1 MGAFVIPEDFQSLDN
16 DALAEAVDG
25 AFAAGRALS
34 ALPDEEITD
43 EQVTRLGA
51 LYEFHT
57 EASAALAA
65 RKAEAEDRA
74 NKLSAS
80 RNAFSAVE
88 PEEVEAEEEEKQD
101 EGEAV
106 EAEESADDEPVEVEE
121 AETEEKPAPAPSTTD
136 TASARRSF
144 ASRAARKTPD
154 SQKKAPVADAPRAS
168 LTAAAD
174 VPSFPA
180 GQKFANLT
188 EAAKAI
194 GVSLNNLP
202 KGAPKG
208 THSRNGAV
216 VITLPENRF
225 NQNEY
230 RGRDEEMLLAAAS
243 ESRLEG
249 GSLVAAGG
257 WGAPSEVLMDFC
269 GGETTEGL
277 INLPEVTITRGGV
290 QYTKGPSFQDVIGA
304 TEGFWDMTEAVA
316 EAGTEEKTSLRPELP
331 DFVEKRL
338 DAVGVMVEAG
348 LLLRKGWPEVIE
360 RYTQLALVAHQYK
373 LHAKTINQILA
384 FTGSAINVPNGFG
397 NALDVLHVLDVVAY
411 GERQR
416 NALSENAT
424 LEVVL
429 PRWVKGVIKA
439 DLANRQ
445 GSDIEFIN
453 ITDAQI
459 NAWFA
464 ARNLRVQWLA
474 YWQNIDTETAGIATK
489 YPANVEALMYP
500 AGTFVRGTSDVIT
513 LDTVYDSVNLKK
525 NDYVHL
531 FTEQGTVVTNPC
543 NTGRRIKLPLF
554 ANGRTGA
561 GDITSNLFVGA

>member
-1 MGAFVIPEDFQSLDN
+1 MGAFVIPEDIESLDN

-25 AFAAGRALS
+25 AFAAGRTLA
-34 ALPDEEITD
+34 AIPDEEISD
-43 EQVTRLGA
+43 EQAVRLGA
-51 LYEFHT
+51 LYEFHSN
-57 EASAALAA
+57 ASAVLGA
-65 RKAEAEDRA
+65 RRADAEERA
-74 NKLSAS
+74 TRLSAS
-80 RNAFSAVE
+80 RTAFSAADE
-88 PEEVEAEEEEKQD
+88 NEEEKPEEVVEVVEVVEPEAEEE
-101 EGEAV
+101 A
-106 EAEESADDEPVEVEE
+106 
-121 AETEEKPAPAPSTTD
+121 EEKPAAPAVD
-136 TASARRSF
+136 TASARKSF

-154 SQKKAPVADAPRAS
+154 AQKKAPVADAPRAS

-174 VPSFPA
+174 VPSFAA
-180 GQKFANLT
+180 GQKFGSLT

-194 GVSLNNLP
+194 GVSLSNLP
-202 KGAPKG
+202 KNAPKG
-208 THSRNGAV
+208 TYSRNGAV
-216 VITLPENRF
+216 VITLPENKF

-230 RGRDEEMLLAAAS
+230 RGRDSEMLLDAAN

-269 GGETTEGL
+269 GGETTDGL
-277 INLPEVTITRGGV
+277 ITLPEVAITRGGV
-290 QYTKGPSFQDVIGA
+290 QYTKGPTFDDVMA
-304 TEGFWDMTEAVA
+304 SVTGFWDMTEATA
-316 EAGTEEKTSLRPELP
+316 EAGTEDKTSLRPEIP

-338 DAVGVMVEAG
+338 DAVGVMIEAG
-348 LLLRKGWPEVIE
+348 LLLRKGWPEVIQ
-360 RYTQLALVAHQYK
+360 RYTELALVAHQYK
-373 LHAKTINQILA
+373 MHAKTISQILA
-384 FTGSAINVPNGFG
+384 FTGAAVDVPNGFG
-397 NALDVLHVLDVVAY
+397 NATDVLNVLDVVAY

-416 NALSENAT
+416 TALAENAT

-429 PRWVKGVIKA
+429 PRWVKGVLKA

-445 GSDIEFIN
+445 GADIEFFN

-464 ARNLRVQWLA
+464 ARGLRVQWLA
-474 YWQNIDTETAGIATK
+474 YWQNVDVETEGIAVA
-489 YPANVEALMYP
+489 YPDTVEAIMYP
-500 AGTFVRGTSDVIT
+500 AGTYVRGTSDVIT

-543 NTGRRIKLPLF
+543 YTGRRISLPLV

-561 GDITSNLFVGA
+561 ADLTGNLFVAPVGP

>member
-1 MGAFVIPEDFQSLDN
+1 MGAFVIPEDIESLDN

-25 AFAAGRALS
+25 AFAAGRTLA
-34 ALPDEEITD
+34 AIPDEEISD
-43 EQVTRLGA
+43 EQATRLGA
-51 LYEFHT
+51 LYEFHAN
-57 EASAALAA
+57 ASAVLGARQTAA
-65 RKAEAEDRA
+65 TERAER
-74 NKLSAS
+74 LSAS
-80 RNAFSAVE
+80 RSAFSADPVE
-88 PEEVEAEEEEKQD
+88 EEEEEKAEEAVVEEAPVVSDVPAEVEAEEEE
-101 EGEAV
+101 
-106 EAEESADDEPVEVEE
+106 AEEEEP
-121 AETEEKPAPAPSTTD
+121 AAAPAVD
-136 TASARRSF
+136 TASARKSF

-154 SQKKAPVADAPRAS
+154 AQKKAPVMDAPRAS

-174 VPSFPA
+174 VPSFSA
-180 GQKFANLT
+180 GQKFSNLT
-188 EAAKAI
+188 EAAKAV
-194 GVSLNNLP
+194 GVSLHNLP

-216 VITLPENRF
+216 VITLPENKF
-225 NQNEY
+225 NQNDY
-230 RGRDEEMLLAAAS
+230 RGRDGEMLLDAAS

-257 WGAPSEVLMDFC
+257 WGAPSETLMDFC

-277 INLPEVTITRGGV
+277 ISIPEVTITRGGV
-290 QYTKGPSFQDVIGA
+290 QYTKGPSFDDVMASA
-304 TEGFWDMTEAVA
+304 TGFWDMTEAVA
-316 EAGTEEKTSLRPELP
+316 EAGVVEKTSLRPEVP

-348 LLLRKGWPEVIE
+348 LLLRTGWPEVIE

-373 LHAKTINQILA
+373 MHAKTIAQISA
-384 FTGSAINVPNGFG
+384 FTGAPISVPGGFG
-397 NALDVLHVLDVVAY
+397 NALDVLHILDVVAY

-416 NALSENAT
+416 NALGENAT

-439 DLANRQ
+439 DLANRT
-445 GSDIEFIN
+445 GVDFLN
-453 ITDAQI
+453 VTDAQI
-459 NAWFA
+459 NGWFS
-464 ARNLRVQWLA
+464 ARGLRVQWLA
-474 YWQNIDTETAGIATK
+474 HWQNVNVATAGIATK
-489 YPANVEALMYP
+489 YPATVDAFMYP

-543 NTGRRIKLPLF
+543 NTGRAIRIPLV
-554 ANGRTGA
+554 ANGKTGA
-561 GDITSNLFVGA
+561 ASISTNLFP

>member
-1 MGAFVIPEDFQSLDN
+1 MGAFVIPEDFTALD
-16 DALAEAVDG
+16 DAALAEAVEG
-25 AFAAGRALS
+25 AFAAGRALA

-57 EASAALAA
+57 QASEALNA
-65 RKAEAEDRA
+65 RRAEAEDRA

-80 RNAFSAVE
+80 RSAFSATE
-88 PEEVEAEEEEKQD
+88 PEEVEVAEEEKQD
-101 EGEAV
+101 GEAV
-106 EAEESADDEPVEVEE
+106 DAEEPADEEAVEVEE

-154 SQKKAPVADAPRAS
+154 AQKKAPMPEAPRAS

-174 VPSFPA
+174 VPSFSA

-208 THSRNGAV
+208 THARNGAV
-216 VITLPENRF
+216 VITLPENKF

-230 RGRDEEMLLAAAS
+230 RGRDAEMLLEASS

-257 WGAPSEVLMDFC
+257 WGAPSETLMDFC

-290 QYTKGPSFQDVIGA
+290 QYTKGPSFDDVMASA
-304 TEGFWDMTEAVA
+304 TGFWDMTEAVA

-331 DFVEKRL
+331 DFVEKRM
-338 DAVGVMVEAG
+338 DAVGVMIEAG
-348 LLLRKGWPEVIE
+348 LLLRKGWPEIIE

-373 LHAKTINQILA
+373 LHAKTIAQIA
-384 FTGSAINVPNGFG
+384 AYTGAPINVPNGFG
-397 NALDVLHVLDVVAY
+397 NALDVLHILDVVAY

-416 NALSENAT
+416 NALGENET

-429 PRWVKGVIKA
+429 PRWVKGVLKA
-439 DLANRQ
+439 DLSNRT
-445 GSDIEFIN
+445 GVDFLN
-453 ITDAQI
+453 VTDQQI
-459 NAWFA
+459 NGWFA

-474 YWQNIDTETAGIATK
+474 HWQNVDVTTAGIATK
-489 YPANVEALMYP
+489 YPAFVNAYMYP

-531 FTEQGTVVTNPC
+531 FTEQGIVVTNPC
-543 NTGRRIKLPLF
+543 NTGRAIRIPLA

-561 GDITSNLFVGA
+561 ANITGSLFVGA

>member
-1 MGAFVIPEDFQSLDN
+1 MGAFVIPEDIESLDN

-25 AFAAGRALS
+25 AFAAGSALA

-51 LYEFHT
+51 LYEFH
-57 EASAALAA
+57 ASAGAALSA
-65 RKAEAEDRA
+65 RKAEAEERA

-80 RNAFSAVE
+80 RSAFSNAPEEEEEVQPE
-88 PEEVEAEEEEKQD
+88 EEVEAEEATADEPEVVEE
-101 EGEAV
+101 
-106 EAEESADDEPVEVEE
+106 EAEE
-121 AETEEKPAPAPSTTD
+121 KPSPAATD

-154 SQKKAPVADAPRAS
+154 SQKKAPVMAAPSVS

-174 VPSFPA
+174 VPSFAA
-180 GQKFANLT
+180 GQKFNGLAD
-188 EAAKAI
+188 AAKAI

-202 KGAPKG
+202 KNAASG
-208 THSRNGAV
+208 TFSRNGAV
-216 VITLPENRF
+216 VITLPENKF

-230 RGRDEEMLLAAAS
+230 RGRDSEMLLDAAN

-257 WGAPSEVLMDFC
+257 WGAPSELLMEFC

-277 INLPEVTITRGGV
+277 ITLPEVAITRGGV
-290 QYTKGPSFQDVIGA
+290 QYTKGPTFDDVMA
-304 TEGFWDMTEAVA
+304 SSTGFWDMTEATA
-316 EAGTEEKTSLRPELP
+316 EAGVELKTSLRPEVP

-348 LLLRKGWPEVIE
+348 LLLRTGWPEVIQ
-360 RYTQLALVAHQYK
+360 RYTELALVAHQYK
-373 LHAKTINQILA
+373 MHAKTIAQITA
-384 FTGSAINVPNGFG
+384 FTGAAVNVPGGFG
-397 NALDVLHVLDVVAY
+397 NATDVLNVLDVVAY

-416 NALSENAT
+416 TALAENAT

-429 PRWVKGVIKA
+429 PRWVKGVLKA

-445 GSDIEFIN
+445 GADIEFFN
-453 ITDAQI
+453 ISDAQI

-464 ARNLRVQWLA
+464 ARGLRVQWLA
-474 YWQNIDTETAGIATK
+474 HWQNVNVATAGIATK
-489 YPANVEALMYP
+489 YPATVEALMYP
-500 AGTFVRGTSDVIT
+500 AGTYVRGTSDVIT

-543 NTGRRIKLPLF
+543 YTGRRISLPLV

-561 GDITSNLFVGA
+561 ANLTTNLFP

>member
-1 MGAFVIPEDFQSLDN
+1 MGAFVIPEDIESLDN

-25 AFAAGRALS
+25 AFAAGRTLA
-34 ALPDEEITD
+34 AIPDEEISE
-43 EQVTRLGA
+43 EQATRLGA
-51 LYEFHT
+51 LYEFHSN
-57 EASAALAA
+57 ASAVLGARQTAA
-65 RKAEAEDRA
+65 TERAER
-74 NKLSAS
+74 LSAS
-80 RNAFSAVE
+80 RSAFSTE
-88 PEEVEAEEEEKQD
+88 PEVEEEEEEKAEEAPAAPAAPAPVVSDVPAEVEAEEEE
-101 EGEAV
+101 
-106 EAEESADDEPVEVEE
+106 EEPA
-121 AETEEKPAPAPSTTD
+121 AAPAVD
-136 TASARRSF
+136 TASARKSF

-154 SQKKAPVADAPRAS
+154 AQKKAPVMEVDAPRAS

-174 VPSFPA
+174 VPSFSA
-180 GQKFANLT
+180 GQKFGNLT

-208 THSRNGAV
+208 THARNGAV
-216 VITLPENRF
+216 VITLPENKF

-230 RGRDEEMLLAAAS
+230 RGRDAEMLLEAAS
-243 ESRLEG
+243 ESRLTG

-257 WGAPSEVLMDFC
+257 WGAPSETLMDFC

-277 INLPEVTITRGGV
+277 ISLPEVTITRGGV
-290 QYTKGPSFQDVIGA
+290 QYTKGPSFDDVMAA

-316 EAGTEEKTSLRPELP
+316 EAGTEEKTALRPELP

-338 DAVGVMVEAG
+338 DAVGVMIEAG

-360 RYTQLALVAHQYK
+360 RYTELALVAHQYK

-384 FTGSAINVPNGFG
+384 YTGASINVPNGFG
-397 NALDVLHVLDVVAY
+397 NALDVLHILDVVAY

-416 NALSENAT
+416 NALGEATT

-439 DLANRQ
+439 DLANRT
-445 GSDIEFIN
+445 GVDFLN
-453 ITDAQI
+453 VTDAQI
-459 NAWFA
+459 NGWFS
-464 ARNLRVQWLA
+464 ARGLRVQWLA
-474 YWQNIDTETAGIATK
+474 HWQNVDVTTAGIATK
-489 YPANVEALMYP
+489 YPATVQAIMYP
-500 AGTFVRGTSDVIT
+500 AGTYVRGTSDVIT

-543 NTGRRIKLPLF
+543 NTGRRITIPLV

-561 GDITSNLFVGA
+561 ADITAGLFVAGA

>member
-1 MGAFVIPEDFQSLDN
+1 MGAFVIPEDIESLDN

-25 AFAAGRALS
+25 AFAAGSALA

-51 LYEFHT
+51 LYEFHSNAT
-57 EASAALAA
+57 AALNA

-80 RNAFSAVE
+80 RSAFSNA
-88 PEEVEAEEEEKQD
+88 PEEEEEVQPEEEEAEEEVP
-101 EGEAV
+101 A
-106 EAEESADDEPVEVEE
+106 AEPEVVEE
-121 AETEEKPAPAPSTTD
+121 EAEEKPAPATD

-144 ASRAARKTPD
+144 ASRAARNTPD
-154 SQKKAPVADAPRAS
+154 SQKKAPMPEAPRAS

-180 GQKFANLT
+180 GQKFANLS

-202 KGAPKG
+202 KGAPQG
-208 THSRNGAV
+208 THARNGAV
-216 VITLPENRF
+216 VINLPETKF

-230 RGRDEEMLLAAAS
+230 RGRDLEMLLDAAK

-257 WGAPSEVLMDFC
+257 WGAPSERIMDFC

-290 QYTKGPSFQDVIGA
+290 QYTKGPDFASVLA
-304 TEGFWDMTEAVA
+304 SSTGFWDMTEAVA
-316 EAGTEEKTSLRPELP
+316 EAGVVQKTSLRPVVP
-331 DFVEKRL
+331 AFVEKRL
-338 DAVGVMVEAG
+338 DAVGVMIEAG
-348 LLLRKGWPEVIE
+348 LLLRSGWPEVIE
-360 RYTQLALVAHQYK
+360 RYTELALIAHQYK
-373 LHAKTINQILA
+373 LHAKTIAGIA
-384 FTGSAINVPNGFG
+384 AYTGAPISVPGGYG
-397 NALDVLHVLDVVAY
+397 NALDVLHILDVVAY

-416 NALSENAT
+416 NALSESQT

-439 DLANRQ
+439 DLANRT
-445 GSDIEFIN
+445 GVDLLNVSDEQ
-453 ITDAQI
+453 IT
-459 NAWFA
+459 AWFT

-474 YWQNIDTETAGIATK
+474 YWQNVDVTTAGIATK
-489 YPANVEALMYP
+489 YPVTVDAYMYP
-500 AGTFVRGTSDVIT
+500 AGTFVRGVTDVLT

-531 FTEQGTVVTNPC
+531 FTEQGIVVTNPC
-543 NTGRRIKLPLF
+543 NTGRAIRIPLV
-554 ANGRTGA
+554 ANGKTA
-561 GDITSNLFVGA
+561 AASIATNLFP

>member
-1 MGAFVIPEDFQSLDN
+1 MGAFVIPEDIESLDN
-16 DALAEAVDG
+16 DALSEAVDG
-25 AFAAGRALS
+25 AFAAGRAL
-34 ALPDEEITD
+34 AAIPDEEITD
-43 EQVTRLGA
+43 DQVVRLGA

-57 EASAALAA
+57 KAADALSA
-65 RKAEAEDRA
+65 RRAEAEDRA
-74 NKLSAS
+74 NRLSAS
-80 RNAFSAVE
+80 RTAFSAAPE
-88 PEEVEAEEEEKQD
+88 EEEEDKGEEAEEVE
-101 EGEAV
+101 
-106 EAEESADDEPVEVEE
+106 EPVEEEVVEE
-121 AETEEKPAPAPSTTD
+121 PAVEEEPPAKPAPAPAEPTD

-154 SQKKAPVADAPRAS
+154 AQKKAPMPEAPRAS

-174 VPSFPA
+174 VPSFSA
-180 GQKFANLT
+180 GQKFSNLN

-208 THSRNGAV
+208 THARNGAV
-216 VITLPENRF
+216 VITLPDNKF

-257 WGAPSEVLMDFC
+257 WGAPSETLMDFC

-277 INLPEVTITRGGV
+277 ISLPEVTITRGGV
-290 QYTKGPSFQDVIGA
+290 QYTKGPSFDDVLGA

-338 DAVGVMVEAG
+338 DAVGVMIEAG

-360 RYTQLALVAHQYK
+360 RYTELALVAHQYK
-373 LHAKTINQILA
+373 LHAKTIAQIA
-384 FTGSAINVPNGFG
+384 AYTGAPVNVPNGFG
-397 NALDVLHVLDVVAY
+397 NALDVLHILDVVAY

-416 NALSENAT
+416 NALGENQT

-429 PRWVKGVIKA
+429 PRWVKGVLKA
-439 DLANRQ
+439 DLSNRT
-445 GSDIEFIN
+445 GVDFLN
-453 ITDAQI
+453 VTDQQI
-459 NAWFA
+459 NGWFA

-474 YWQNIDTETAGIATK
+474 YWQNVDVTTAGIATK
-489 YPANVEALMYP
+489 YPANVDAFMYP

-543 NTGRRIKLPLF
+543 NTGRAIRIPLA

-561 GDITSNLFVGA
+561 ADISDNLFVAGA

>member
-1 MGAFVIPEDFQSLDN
+1 MGAFVIPEDIESLDN

-25 AFAAGRALS
+25 AFAAGRSLA
-34 ALPDEEITD
+34 AIPDEEISD
-43 EQVTRLGA
+43 EQATRLGA
-51 LYEFHT
+51 LYEFHSS
-57 EASAALAA
+57 ASAVLSERTTAA
-65 RKAEAEDRA
+65 EERA
-74 NKLSAS
+74 NRLSAS
-80 RNAFSAVE
+80 RSAFTAE
-88 PEEVEAEEEEKQD
+88 PEEEEAGEPEAEAEP
-101 EGEAV
+101 
-106 EAEESADDEPVEVEE
+106 EAEIVEPVAVEVEE
-121 AETEEKPAPAPSTTD
+121 EEPTTPPAVD

-154 SQKKAPVADAPRAS
+154 SQKKAPVMADVPRAS

-174 VPSFPA
+174 VPSFSA
-180 GQKFANLT
+180 GQKFNNLT

-208 THSRNGAV
+208 THARNGAV
-216 VITLPENRF
+216 VITLPENKF
-225 NQNEY
+225 NQNDY
-230 RGRDEEMLLAAAS
+230 RGRDAEMLLDAAK

-257 WGAPSEVLMDFC
+257 WGAPSETLMDFC
-269 GGETTEGL
+269 GGETTDGL
-277 INLPEVTITRGGV
+277 ISLPEVSITRGGV
-290 QYTKGPSFQDVIGA
+290 QYTKGPSFDDVLGA
-304 TEGFWDMTEAVA
+304 DDGFWDMTEATA
-316 EAGTEEKTSLRPELP
+316 EAGLEEKTSLRPELP

-338 DAVGVMVEAG
+338 DAVGVMIEAG

-360 RYTQLALVAHQYK
+360 RYTELALVAHQYK
-373 LHAKTINQILA
+373 MHAKTISQVLA
-384 FTGSAINVPNGFG
+384 YTGAAIPVPNGFG
-397 NALDVLHVLDVVAY
+397 NALDVLHILDVVAY

-416 NALSENAT
+416 NALGESTT

-439 DLANRQ
+439 DLSNRT
-445 GSDIEFIN
+445 GVDFLN
-453 ITDAQI
+453 VTDAQI
-459 NAWFA
+459 NGWFS
-464 ARNLRVQWLA
+464 ARGLRVQWLA
-474 YWQNIDTETAGIATK
+474 HWQNVDVTTEGIAVA
-489 YPANVEALMYP
+489 YPDTVEALMYP
-500 AGTFVRGTSDVIT
+500 AGTYVRGTSDVIT

-543 NTGRRIKLPLF
+543 NTGRRIEIPLA

-561 GDITSNLFVGA
+561 ADITGNLFVAAAP

>member
-1 MGAFVIPEDFQSLDN
+1 MGAFVIPEDIESLDN

-25 AFAAGRALS
+25 AFAAGRTLA
-34 ALPDEEITD
+34 AIPDEEISD
-43 EQVTRLGA
+43 EQATRLSA
-51 LYEFHT
+51 LFEFHSN
-57 EASAALAA
+57 ASAVLGARQTAA
-65 RKAEAEDRA
+65 TERAER
-74 NKLSAS
+74 LSAS
-80 RNAFSAVE
+80 RSAFSAEPVE
-88 PEEVEAEEEEKQD
+88 EEEEEKAEEAVVEEAPVVSDVPAEVEAEEEE
-101 EGEAV
+101 
-106 EAEESADDEPVEVEE
+106 EEPA
-121 AETEEKPAPAPSTTD
+121 AAPAVD
-136 TASARRSF
+136 TASARKSF

-154 SQKKAPVADAPRAS
+154 AQKKAPVMDAPRAS

-174 VPSFPA
+174 VPSFSA
-180 GQKFANLT
+180 GQKFSNLT
-188 EAAKAI
+188 EAAKAV
-194 GVSLNNLP
+194 GVSLHNLP

-216 VITLPENRF
+216 VITLPENKF
-225 NQNEY
+225 NQNDY
-230 RGRDEEMLLAAAS
+230 RGRDGEMLLDAAS

-257 WGAPSEVLMDFC
+257 WGAPSETLMDFC

-277 INLPEVTITRGGV
+277 ISIPEVTITRGGV
-290 QYTKGPSFQDVIGA
+290 QYTKGPSFDDVMASA
-304 TEGFWDMTEAVA
+304 TGFWDMTEAVA
-316 EAGTEEKTSLRPELP
+316 EAGVVEKTSLRPEVP

-348 LLLRKGWPEVIE
+348 LLLRTGWPEVIE

-373 LHAKTINQILA
+373 MHAKTIAQISA
-384 FTGSAINVPNGFG
+384 FTGAPISVPGGFG
-397 NALDVLHVLDVVAY
+397 NALDVLHILDVVAY

-416 NALSENAT
+416 NALGENAT

-439 DLANRQ
+439 DLSNRT
-445 GSDIEFIN
+445 GVDLLN
-453 ITDAQI
+453 VTDAQI
-459 NAWFA
+459 NGWFS
-464 ARNLRVQWLA
+464 ARGLRVQWLA
-474 YWQNIDTETAGIATK
+474 HWQNVNVALAGIATK
-489 YPANVEALMYP
+489 YPATVDAFMYP

-543 NTGRRIKLPLF
+543 NTGRAIRIPLV
-554 ANGRTGA
+554 ANGKTA
-561 GDITSNLFVGA
+561 AASIATNLFP

>member
-1 MGAFVIPEDFQSLDN
+1 MGAFVIPEDIESLDN

-25 AFAAGRALS
+25 AFAAGRAL
-34 ALPDEEITD
+34 AAIPDEEISD
-43 EQVTRLGA
+43 EQATRLGA
-51 LYEFHT
+51 LYEFHSN
-57 EASAALAA
+57 ASAVLGARNAA
-65 RKAEAEDRA
+65 ATERAER
-74 NKLSAS
+74 LSAS
-80 RNAFSAVE
+80 RTAFSTE
-88 PEEVEAEEEEKQD
+88 PAEEEEAAD
-101 EGEAV
+101 G
-106 EAEESADDEPVEVEE
+106 EAEEAEEDAVVVETVPAEVVEE
-121 AETEEKPAPAPSTTD
+121 EEETASPPAVD

-154 SQKKAPVADAPRAS
+154 SQKKAPVMADVPRAS

-174 VPSFPA
+174 VPSFSA
-180 GQKFANLT
+180 GQKFSNLT

-208 THSRNGAV
+208 THARNGAV
-216 VITLPENRF
+216 VITLPENKF

-230 RGRDEEMLLAAAS
+230 RGRDADMLLDAAK

-257 WGAPSEVLMDFC
+257 WGAPSETLMDFC

-277 INLPEVTITRGGV
+277 ISVPEVTITRGGV
-290 QYTKGPSFQDVIGA
+290 QYTKGPSFDDVMAA

-316 EAGTEEKTSLRPELP
+316 EAGVEEKTSLRPELP

-338 DAVGVMVEAG
+338 DAVGVMIEAG

-360 RYTQLALVAHQYK
+360 RYTELALVAHQYK
-373 LHAKTINQILA
+373 LHAKTIAQISA
-384 FTGSAINVPNGFG
+384 FTGAPINVPGGFG
-397 NALDVLHVLDVVAY
+397 NALDVLHILDVVAY

-416 NALSENAT
+416 NALPENAT

-439 DLANRQ
+439 DLSNRT
-445 GSDIEFIN
+445 GVDFLN
-453 ITDAQI
+453 VTDAQI
-459 NAWFA
+459 NGWFS
-464 ARNLRVQWLA
+464 ARGLRVQWLA
-474 YWQNIDTETAGIATK
+474 YWQNVNVTTAGIATK
-489 YPANVEALMYP
+489 YPATADAFMYP

-543 NTGRRIKLPLF
+543 NTGRAIRIPLV
-554 ANGRTGA
+554 ANGKTGA
-561 GDITSNLFVGA
+561 ASIATNLFP

>member
-1 MGAFVIPEDFQSLDN
+1 MGAFVIPADIDSLDTP
-16 DALAEAVDG
+16 ALAEAVEG
-25 AFAAGRALS
+25 AFAAGAALA
-34 ALPDEEITD
+34 ALPDDQITD
-43 EQVTRLGA
+43 EQVAELGA
-51 LYEFHT
+51 LYEFHSN
-57 EASAALAA
+57 ASAVLGDRQQAA
-65 RKAEAEDRA
+65 EERA
-74 NKLSAS
+74 NRLSAS
-80 RNAFSAVE
+80 RTAFTTA
-88 PEEVEAEEEEKQD
+88 PGEEEED
-101 EGEAV
+101 EEAT
-106 EAEESADDEPVEVEE
+106 EAEDAEQQEEESAEE
-121 AETEEKPAPAPSTTD
+121 AEPARPASPPAVDSAT
-136 TASARRSF
+136 ARRSF

-154 SQKKAPVADAPRAS
+154 SQKKAPMPEAPRAS

-174 VPSFPA
+174 VPSFSA
-180 GQKFANLT
+180 GQKFSNLT

-208 THSRNGAV
+208 THTRNGAV
-216 VITLPENRF
+216 VITLPENKF
-225 NQNEY
+225 NQNEF

-257 WGAPSEVLMDFC
+257 WGAPSETLMDFC

-277 INLPEVTITRGGV
+277 INIPEVTITRGGV
-290 QYTKGPSFQDVIGA
+290 QYTKGPSFDDVMSA

-331 DFVEKRL
+331 DFVEKRM
-338 DAVGVMVEAG
+338 DAVGVMIEAG

-373 LHAKTINQILA
+373 LHAKTIAQISA
-384 FTGSAINVPNGFG
+384 YTGAPINVPGGFG
-397 NALDVLHVLDVVAY
+397 NALDVLHILDVVAY

-416 NALSENAT
+416 NALPENAT

-439 DLANRQ
+439 DLSNRT
-445 GSDIEFIN
+445 GVDFLN
-453 ITDAQI
+453 VTDQQI
-459 NAWFA
+459 NGWFS
-464 ARNLRVQWLA
+464 ARGLRVQWLA
-474 YWQNIDTETAGIATK
+474 YWQNVNVTTAGIATK
-489 YPANVEALMYP
+489 YPSTVDAFMYP

-543 NTGRRIKLPLF
+543 NTGRAVRIPLV
-554 ANGRTGA
+554 ANGKTGA
-561 GDITSNLFVGA
+561 ASIATNLFP

>member
-1 MGAFVIPEDFQSLDN
+1 MGAFVIPEDIESLDN

-25 AFAAGRALS
+25 AFAAGRTLA
-34 ALPDEEITD
+34 AIPDEEISD
-43 EQVTRLGA
+43 EQATRLGA
-51 LYEFHT
+51 LYEFHSNA
-57 EASAALAA
+57 ASVLSA
-65 RKAEAEDRA
+65 RKAEAEDKA
-74 NKLSAS
+74 NRLSAS
-80 RNAFSAVE
+80 RSAFSTE
-88 PEEVEAEEEEKQD
+88 PEEEEEEK
-101 EGEAV
+101 
-106 EAEESADDEPVEVEE
+106 AEEPEPDAEVVEEEVPAEVEE
-121 AETEEKPAPAPSTTD
+121 PLPASPAVD
-136 TASARRSF
+136 TASARKSF

-154 SQKKAPVADAPRAS
+154 SQKKAPVMADVPRAS

-174 VPSFPA
+174 VPSFSA
-180 GQKFANLT
+180 GQKFSNLT

-208 THSRNGAV
+208 THARNGAV
-216 VITLPENRF
+216 VITLPENKF

-230 RGRDEEMLLAAAS
+230 RGRDAEMLLDAAK

-257 WGAPSEVLMDFC
+257 WGAPSETLMDFC
-269 GGETTEGL
+269 GGETTDGL
-277 INLPEVTITRGGV
+277 ISLPEVTITRGGV
-290 QYTKGPSFQDVIGA
+290 QYTKGPSFDDVMA
-304 TEGFWDMTEAVA
+304 SADGFWDMTEATA

-360 RYTQLALVAHQYK
+360 RYTELALVAHQYK
-373 LHAKTINQILA
+373 MHAKTVNQILA
-384 FTGSAINVPNGFG
+384 YTGAAINVPNGYG
-397 NALDVLHVLDVVAY
+397 NALDVLHILDVVAY

-416 NALSENAT
+416 NALGESTT

-439 DLANRQ
+439 DLANRT
-445 GSDIEFIN
+445 GVDFLN

-459 NAWFA
+459 NAWFS
-464 ARNLRVQWLA
+464 ARGLRVQWLA
-474 YWQNIDTETAGIATK
+474 HWQNVDVTTAGIAVA
-489 YPANVEALMYP
+489 YPTEVEALMYP

-543 NTGRRIKLPLF
+543 NTGRRIEIPLA

-561 GDITSNLFVGA
+561 ADITGDLFVAGL

>member
-1 MGAFVIPEDFQSLDN
+1 MGAFVIPEDIESLDN

-25 AFAAGRALS
+25 AFAAGSALA

-57 EASAALAA
+57 NAATALSA
-65 RKAEAEDRA
+65 RKAEAEARA
-74 NKLSAS
+74 NQLSAS
-80 RNAFSAVE
+80 RSAFSNAPEEEEEVQPEEVEEVVE
-88 PEEVEAEEEEKQD
+88 PEEE
-101 EGEAV
+101 
-106 EAEESADDEPVEVEE
+106 EESAEEVETVE
-121 AETEEKPAPAPSTTD
+121 PASPPTVD

-154 SQKKAPVADAPRAS
+154 SQKKAPMSEAPRAS

-180 GQKFANLT
+180 GQKFNDLAD
-188 EAAKAI
+188 AAKAI

-202 KGAPKG
+202 KGAPQG

-216 VITLPENRF
+216 VITLPENKF
-225 NQNEY
+225 NQNDY
-230 RGRDEEMLLAAAS
+230 RGRDEEMLLDAAS
-243 ESRLEG
+243 ERRLKG

-257 WGAPSEVLMDFC
+257 WGAPSELVMDFC
-269 GGETTEGL
+269 GGETTDGL
-277 INLPEVTITRGGV
+277 INVPEVTITRGGV
-290 QYTKGPSFQDVIGA
+290 QYTKGPSFSDVIA
-304 TEGFWDMTEAVA
+304 ASTGFWDMTEAVA
-316 EAGTEEKTSLRPELP
+316 DAGVVQKTSLRPTIP
-331 DFVEKRL
+331 TFVEKRM
-338 DAVGVMVEAG
+338 DAVGVMIEAG
-348 LLLRKGWPEVIE
+348 LLLRKGWPEVIQ
-360 RYTQLALVAHQYK
+360 RYTELALIAHQYK
-373 LHAKTINQILA
+373 LHTKTINQILA
-384 FTGSAINVPNGFG
+384 YTGAAVAVPGGFG
-397 NALDVLHVLDVVAY
+397 NALDMLHVLDVVAY

-416 NALSENAT
+416 NALGENST

-429 PRWVKGVIKA
+429 PRWVKNVLRA

-445 GSDIEFIN
+445 GADIEFLN

-464 ARNLRVQWLA
+464 ARGLRPQWLT
-474 YWQNIDTETAGIATK
+474 YWQNVDTTTAAVATK
-489 YPANVEALMYP
+489 YPATVEVLMYP
-500 AGTFVRGTSDVIT
+500 AGTYVRGTSEVIT

-531 FTEQGTVVTNPC
+531 FTEQGIVVTNPC
-543 NTGRRIKLPLF
+543 YTGRRISLPF
-554 ANGRTGA
+554 VANGKTGA
-561 GDITSNLFVGA
+561 ANLVTNLFP

>member
-1 MGAFVIPEDFQSLDN
+1 MGAFVIPEDIESLDN

-25 AFAAGRALS
+25 AFSAGRAL
-34 ALPDEEITD
+34 AAIPDEEISD
-43 EQVTRLGA
+43 EQATRLGA
-51 LYEFHT
+51 LYEFHSN
-57 EASAALAA
+57 ASAVLGARNAA
-65 RKAEAEDRA
+65 ATERAER
-74 NKLSAS
+74 LSAS
-80 RNAFSAVE
+80 RSAFTAE
-88 PEEVEAEEEEKQD
+88 PEEAVEEEVGEAEE
-101 EGEAV
+101 
-106 EAEESADDEPVEVEE
+106 AEEDAVVVETVPAEVVEE
-121 AETEEKPAPAPSTTD
+121 EEEATSPPAVD

-154 SQKKAPVADAPRAS
+154 SQKKAPVMADVPRAS

-174 VPSFPA
+174 VPSFSA
-180 GQKFANLT
+180 GQKFSNLT

-208 THSRNGAV
+208 THTRNGAV
-216 VITLPENRF
+216 VITLPENKF
-225 NQNEY
+225 NQNQY

-257 WGAPSEVLMDFC
+257 WGAPSETLMDFC

-277 INLPEVTITRGGV
+277 ISVPEVTITRGGV
-290 QYTKGPSFQDVIGA
+290 QYTKGPSFDDVMAA

-316 EAGTEEKTSLRPELP
+316 EAGVEEKTSLRPELP

-338 DAVGVMVEAG
+338 DAVGVMIEAG

-360 RYTQLALVAHQYK
+360 RYTELALVAHQYK
-373 LHAKTINQILA
+373 LHAKTIAQIA
-384 FTGSAINVPNGFG
+384 AYTGAPINVPNGFG
-397 NALDVLHVLDVVAY
+397 NALDVLHILDVVAY

-416 NALSENAT
+416 NALSEGQT

-439 DLANRQ
+439 DLSNRT
-445 GSDIEFIN
+445 GVDFLN
-453 ITDAQI
+453 VTDAQI
-459 NAWFA
+459 NGWFS
-464 ARNLRVQWLA
+464 ARGLRVQWLA
-474 YWQNIDTETAGIATK
+474 YWQNVDVATAGISTK
-489 YPANVEALMYP
+489 YPANADAFMYP

-543 NTGRRIKLPLF
+543 NTGRAIRIPLV
-554 ANGRTGA
+554 ANGTTGA
-561 GDITSNLFVGA
+561 ADYSGNLFVAP

>member
-1 MGAFVIPEDFQSLDN
+1 MGAFVIPEDIESLDN

-25 AFAAGRALS
+25 AFAAGRTLA
-34 ALPDEEITD
+34 AIPDEEISD
-43 EQVTRLGA
+43 EQATRLGA
-51 LYEFHT
+51 LYEFHSN
-57 EASAALAA
+57 ASAVLGARQAA
-65 RKAEAEDRA
+65 ATERAER
-74 NKLSAS
+74 LSAS
-80 RNAFSAVE
+80 RNAFSTE
-88 PEEVEAEEEEKQD
+88 PGEEEED
-101 EGEAV
+101 EST
-106 EAEESADDEPVEVEE
+106 EETEVTPEVTDVPAEVEE
-121 AETEEKPAPAPSTTD
+121 EEEPAAPAPTTD
-136 TASARRSF
+136 TASARKSF

-154 SQKKAPVADAPRAS
+154 SQKKAPVMADAPRAS

-174 VPSFPA
+174 VPSFSA
-180 GQKFANLT
+180 GQKFNNLT

-202 KGAPKG
+202 KGAPQG
-208 THSRNGAV
+208 THARNGAV

-230 RGRDEEMLLAAAS
+230 RGRDADMLLEAAK

-257 WGAPSEVLMDFC
+257 WGAPSETLMDFC

-290 QYTKGPSFQDVIGA
+290 QYTKGPSFDDVMASA
-304 TEGFWDMTEAVA
+304 TGFWDMTEATA

-338 DAVGVMVEAG
+338 DAVGVMIEAG

-360 RYTQLALVAHQYK
+360 RYTELALVAHQYK
-373 LHAKTINQILA
+373 LHAKTIAQIA
-384 FTGSAINVPNGFG
+384 AYTGAPINVPNGFG
-397 NALDVLHVLDVVAY
+397 NALDVLHILDVVAY

-416 NALSENAT
+416 NALGENQT

-429 PRWVKGVIKA
+429 PRWVKGVLKA
-439 DLANRQ
+439 DLSNRT
-445 GSDIEFIN
+445 GVDFLN

-459 NAWFA
+459 NGWFA

-474 YWQNIDTETAGIATK
+474 HWQNVDVTTAGIATK
-489 YPANVEALMYP
+489 YPANVDAFMYP

-543 NTGRRIKLPLF
+543 NTGRAIRIPLK

-561 GDITSNLFVGA
+561 ADITGNLFVAP